1 MTRTCDYPEDSR
13 ASTFVPRVYVVF
25 DLEIHDP
32 EGYEAYRLEGQA
44 SIRQFGGRGLSGE
57 PAPRGIVEALE
68 GDWPTRRLVI
78 AAFATGEIAR
88 ASVRSDRYQAAAGK
102 RQPA

>member
-44 SIRQFGGRGLSGE
+44 SIRQFGGGGVAGV
-57 PAPRGIVEALE
+57 PAPRGVVGAVG
-68 GDWPTRRLVI
+68 GDGAPTRLGI
-78 AAFATGEIAR
+78 AALAAVGLAR
-88 ASVRSDRYQAAAGK
+88 GWVGSALVLAGA
-102 RQPA
+102 RQRPCA